1 MRADFLVGRE
11 SFFEGE
17 KGSLEALF
25 PAYKNKEADG
35 GK

>member
-1 MRADFLVGRE
+1 MRADFLVGRGV
-11 SFFEGE
+11 FFEGK

-25 PAYKNKEADG
+25 PAYKNKEAGG